1 MIDAVASDYQASI
14 RFIAV
19 AGRSDLDPTAARA
32 EELLTDNVAWGLDE
46 SIWDLY
52 DILGQP
58 ASVMITGDDIIVE
71 GWYGAL
77 GEDVL
82 REKFDLLANI

>member
-1 MIDAVASDYQASI
+1 MIDAVASDYQDTI

-19 AGRSDLDPTAARA
+19 AGRSGLDPTAARA
-32 EELLTDNVAWGLDE
+32 DELLTDNVAWGLDE

-52 DILGQP
+52 DIFGQP

-77 GEDVL
+77 GEEVL
-82 REKFDLLANI
+82 REKFDLLASI